1 MDLINIISK
10 HTNLYKREMPMS
22 KSNNYNSL
30 SRRIET
36 IYDPRITQI
45 SHTIRNIMHNIH
57 VELPTFRPEHFEK
70 NQDLRIKYME
80 GLISEEE
87 FKILVQRND
96 KKNRKNTE
104 ISQIITLCNT
114 TVTDIIYRLHTYI
127 RNCKPN
133 EYDEFDKYI
142 IELHEIRKYCN
153 NILREIAFTYNCVQY
168 AFTSDFSFEKTIKEV
183 KEKATKNAS
192 SKEVEDNQ
200 L

>member
-1 MDLINIISK
+1 
-10 HTNLYKREMPMS
+10 
-22 KSNNYNSL
+22 
-30 SRRIET
+30 
-36 IYDPRITQI
+36 
-45 SHTIRNIMHNIH
+45 
-57 VELPTFRPEHFEK
+57 
-70 NQDLRIKYME
+70 ME

-192 SKEVEDNQ
+192 SKEVEDNE